1 MSKEETI
8 EHLFRMHYGTMFR
21 LAVAMLH
28 DSDEAKDAV
37 SEVFVRLFR
46 DNFHLP
52 KKGTG
57 AYLLVSV
64 RNQCLDIIRQ
74 KQMRERVNKLLT
86 TETETE
92 PDLSHVQHQTN
103 RYMALLAFADSKLT
117 SQTRTVFRLRF
128 DQRLSYKAIAEQTGI
143 SEAAVYKHLAQAIKK
158 MKEQFNPNQK

>member
-74 KQMRERVNKLLT
+74 KQLRERVNKLLT

-92 PDLSHVQHQTN
+92 PDLSHVQHQTD

>member
-1 MSKEETI
+1 MLKEETI
-8 EHLFRMHYGTMFR
+8 EHLFRMHYGAMFR

-37 SEVFVRLFR
+37 SEVFARLFR
-46 DNFHLP
+46 DNTHLP
-52 KKGTG
+52 KKGTSG
-57 AYLLVSV
+57 YLLVSV
-64 RNQCLDIIRQ
+64 RNHCLDIIRQ

-86 TETETE
+86 TETE

>member
-8 EHLFRMHYGTMFR
+8 EHLFRMHYGAMFR

-37 SEVFVRLFR
+37 SEVFARLFR
-46 DNFHLP
+46 DNTHLP
-52 KKGTG
+52 KKGTSG
-57 AYLLVSV
+57 YLLVSV
-64 RNQCLDIIRQ
+64 RNHCLDIIRQ

-86 TETETE
+86 TETE
-92 PDLSHVQHQTN
+92 PDLSHVQHQTD

-117 SQTRTVFRLRF
+117 SQTCTVFRLRF

>member
-8 EHLFRMHYGTMFR
+8 GHLFRMHYGAMFR

-74 KQMRERVNKLLT
+74 KQMKDRR
-86 TETETE
+86 
-92 PDLSHVQHQTN
+92 
-103 RYMALLAFADSKLT
+103 
-117 SQTRTVFRLRF
+117 
-128 DQRLSYKAIAEQTGI
+128 
-143 SEAAVYKHLAQAIKK
+143 
-158 MKEQFNPNQK
+158 NQDNSNSGNSW

>member
-8 EHLFRMHYGTMFR
+8 EHLFRMHYGAMFR

-74 KQMRERVNKLLT
+74 KQLRERVNKLLT
-86 TETETE
+86 TETE
-92 PDLSHVQHQTN
+92 PDLSHVQHQTD

-117 SQTRTVFRLRF
+117 SQTCIVFRLRF

>member
-8 EHLFRMHYGTMFR
+8 EHLFRMHYGAMFR

-37 SEVFVRLFR
+37 SEVFARLFR
-46 DNFHLP
+46 DNTHLP
-52 KKGTG
+52 KKGTSG
-57 AYLLVSV
+57 YLLVSV
-64 RNQCLDIIRQ
+64 DIIRQ

-86 TETETE
+86 TETE
-92 PDLSHVQHQTN
+92 PDLSHVQHQID

-128 DQRLSYKAIAEQTGI
+128 NQRLSYKAIAEQTGI

>member
-8 EHLFRMHYGTMFR
+8 EHLFRMHYGAMFR

-28 DSDEAKDAV
+28 DADEAKDAV
-37 SEVFVRLFR
+37 SEVFARLFR
-46 DNFHLP
+46 GNAHLP
-52 KKGTG
+52 EKGTDS
-57 AYLLVSV
+57 YLLASV

-86 TETETE
+86 TETE
-92 PDLSHVQHQTN
+92 PDLSLIQHQTD
-103 RYMALLAFADSKLT
+103 RYMALLAFADSRLT

-128 DQRLSYKAIAEQTGI
+128 DKRLSYKAIAEQAGI
-143 SEAAVYKHLAQAIKK
+143 SEAAVYKHLAKAIRK

>member
-8 EHLFRMHYGTMFR
+8 EHLFRMHYGAMFR

-37 SEVFVRLFR
+37 SEVFARLFR
-46 DNFHLP
+46 DNTHLP

-74 KQMRERVNKLLT
+74 KQLRERVNKLLT
-86 TETETE
+86 TETE
-92 PDLSHVQHQTN
+92 PDLSHVQHQTD

-143 SEAAVYKHLAQAIKK
+143 SEATVYKHLAQAIKK

>member
-8 EHLFRMHYGTMFR
+8 EHLFRMHYGAMFK

-74 KQMRERVNKLLT
+74 KQMKERVNKLLT
-86 TETETE
+86 IETE
-92 PDLSHVQHQTN
+92 PDLSPIQHQTDY
-103 RYMALLAFADSKLT
+103 YMELLAFADNKLT
-117 SQTRTVFRLRF
+117 TQTRTVFRLRF
-128 DQRLSYKAIAEQTGI
+128 DKQLSYKAIAEQVGI
-143 SEAAVYKHLAQAIKK
+143 SEAAVYKHLIQAIRK

>member
-8 EHLFRMHYGTMFR
+8 EHLFRTHYGAMFR

-37 SEVFVRLFR
+37 SEVFARLFR
-46 DNFHLP
+46 DNTHLP
-52 KKGTG
+52 KKGTSG
-57 AYLLVSV
+57 YLLVSV

-74 KQMRERVNKLLT
+74 KQMRERINKLLT
-86 TETETE
+86 TETE
-92 PDLSHVQHQTN
+92 PDLSHVQHQTD
-103 RYMALLAFADSKLT
+103 RYMSLLVFADSKLT

>member
-74 KQMRERVNKLLT
+74 KQLRERVNKLLT

-92 PDLSHVQHQTN
+92 PDLSHVQHQTD
-103 RYMALLAFADSKLT
+103 RYIALLAFADSKLT